1 MSILCLHNVHK
12 SFAKKH
18 VFNGINL
25 SIEKGTVLGLLG
37 ANGAGKTT
45 LIKTALGLLKAE
57 QGEATLFGEPSW
69 DLSPHNKQRLGYV
82 SQKMDC
88 FQWMTAEQLL
98 DYVAA
103 FYLNW
108 DPSKVAR
115 LMFDWDMSS
124 KAKISS
130 MSEGQRQRLSII
142 LAIGHSPELVI
153 FDEPVASL
161 DPSARR
167 LFIKQLIDMN
177 ADQET
182 TIVFSTHITSD
193 IERVAADVAFLQD
206 GKVSYHGGIDELK
219 EQVVRLHVQGNA
231 DLQPLVD
238 NNKVLNQQFSG
249 KQGRIT
255 VKGFDEAQLAQ
266 WQQQLKATIKVE
278 TLSLEDIFL
287 ELNSCKLI

>member
-1 MSILCLHNVHK
+1 MSILRLHNMHK
-12 SFAKKH
+12 NFAKKH
-18 VFNGINL
+18 VIKGVDL

-45 LIKTALGLLKAE
+45 LIKTALGLLKAD
-57 QGEATLFGEPSW
+57 QGEATLFGESSW
-69 DLSPHNKQRLGYV
+69 ELSPQNKQRLGYV

-88 FQWMTAEQLL
+88 FQWMKAQQLL

-103 FYLNW
+103 FYHNW
-108 DPSKVAR
+108 DVKKVQALMTTWEIDPKAR
-115 LMFDWDMSS
+115 ID
-124 KAKISS
+124 K
-130 MSEGQRQRLSII
+130 MSEGQRQRLSIVQA
-142 LAIGHSPELVI
+142 LGHSPELVI

-177 ADQET
+177 ADQAT
-182 TIVFSTHITSD
+182 SIVFSTHITSD

-206 GKVSYHGGIDELK
+206 GKVRYHGGIDELK
-219 EQVVRLHVQGNA
+219 EQVVRLHIQGNT
-231 DLQPLVD
+231 DLTPLV
-238 NNKVLNQQFSG
+238 NNKDILNQQFSG

-255 VKGFDEAQLAQ
+255 VQGFDSAQIAQLQ
-266 WQQQLKATIKVE
+266 HQLNASIKIE

-287 ELNSCKLI
+287 ELNTCTLI